1 MDPETIDR
9 ISASRGRLSRLVAA
23 ASDEDLARPLDD
35 GSGWTVSATLA
46 HLALWD
52 QRAVVLLRRWEREG
66 IGPSHDDFDAI
77 NDALLPQ
84 WLALPPRAAADLA
97 LQAAEAADRA
107 VASLTAEQLAAI
119 AAAGGPIR
127 PDRSAH
133 RGDHLDAIERTL
145 GSG

>member
-1 MDPETIDR
+1 MEPETIAR
-9 ISASRGRLSRLVAA
+9 IEASRARLRDLVQA
-23 ASDEDLARPLDD
+23 ASDQDLGRPLDD
-35 GSGWTVSATLA
+35 GSGWTVAATLA

-52 QRAVVLLRRWEREG
+52 QRAVVLLRRWEGEG

-97 LQAAEAADRA
+97 LRAADEVDRA
-107 VASLTAEQLAAI
+107 VATLSAEQLAAI

-133 RGDHLDAIERTL
+133 RGAHLDAIERTL
-145 GSG
+145 RLA